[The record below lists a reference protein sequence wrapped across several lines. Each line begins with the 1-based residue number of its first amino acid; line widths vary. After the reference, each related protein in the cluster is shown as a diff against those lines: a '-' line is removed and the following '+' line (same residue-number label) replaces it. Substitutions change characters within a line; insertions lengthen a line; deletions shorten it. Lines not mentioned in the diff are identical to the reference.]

1 MVSGYRNALIYL
13 RKFFPCTMKNR
24 LPDPSEIFILEFK
37 GKFRRFGIGTVSATI
52 GIDWLVF
59 LTPRSQP

>member
-1 MVSGYRNALIYL
+1 
-13 RKFFPCTMKNR
+13 MKNR
-24 LPDPSEIFILEFK
+24 LPDPSEICTLEFK